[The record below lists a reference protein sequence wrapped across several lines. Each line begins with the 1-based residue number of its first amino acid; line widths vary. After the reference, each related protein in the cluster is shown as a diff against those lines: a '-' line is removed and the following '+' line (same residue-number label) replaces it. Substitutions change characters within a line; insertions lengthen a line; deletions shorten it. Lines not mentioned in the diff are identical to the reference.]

1 MAPNAEA
8 RRLSLRVSLRVRLGP
23 DRNGG
28 SEGLREGRGKESVES
43 DVYIYTHTH
52 IYIYIYIYVL
62 CTSSY
67 SIYPLVGGSIEGLC
81 IKRAKEARQACP
93 FMARRAGGLQ
103 TQPDG
108 FDDVR
113 EGARKIHLVLFFWG
127 KRGSERQAGTHTYYF
142 CYYHTTP
149 ANRLAKPYRPAIF
162 CPPSPSPAGSSDIIF
177 LIILVVVPLGEKT
190 RDFCPQKT

>member
-43 DVYIYTHTH
+43 DVCIYTH
-52 IYIYIYIYVL
+52 IYIYAL
-62 CTSSY
+62 Y

-127 KRGSERQAGTHTYYF
+127 K
-142 CYYHTTP
+142 
-149 ANRLAKPYRPAIF
+149 K
-162 CPPSPSPAGSSDIIF
+162 
-177 LIILVVVPLGEKT
+177 GE
-190 RDFCPQKT
+190 